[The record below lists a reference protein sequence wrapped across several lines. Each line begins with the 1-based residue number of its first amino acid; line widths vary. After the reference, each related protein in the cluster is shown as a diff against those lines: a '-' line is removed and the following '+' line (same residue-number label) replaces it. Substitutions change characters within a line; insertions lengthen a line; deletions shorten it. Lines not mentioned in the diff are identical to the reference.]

1 MGHPTNI
8 FAAPTG
14 TNSDHFFRDTPHLV
28 ESPYL
33 TEVLNWFQCDIG
45 GARLML
51 LGTGAKIKEHSD
63 QLESPGSRS
72 EWRIHI
78 PIQTHQQ
85 VCFMLNG
92 EQIPMQEGEIWYA
105 NFNLPH
111 AVTNNSPV
119 DRVHLVVDCFVNDWL
134 IDQVKS

>member
-1 MGHPTNI
+1 
-8 FAAPTG
+8 
-14 TNSDHFFRDTPHLV
+14 
-28 ESPYL
+28 
-33 TEVLNWFQCDIG
+33 
-45 GARLML
+45 ML